1 MTKLERLAMITLGEL
16 LDGGEFATWVDNKEM
31 PYAALRELDQ
41 AREVLLM
48 LREEHAKAKE

>member
-1 MTKLERLAMITLGEL
+1 VTKLERLAMITLGEL
-16 LDGGEFATWVDNKEM
+16 LDGGEFATWGDNKEM